1 MRPSPNVDRGHC
13 HHLSGHRIS
22 NRRRIA
28 ALLPP
33 LVTALM
39 LVPVPVVLMLVTAL
53 PLVVLVLVLV
63 LVTALPLVVLVLVL
77 VVATQVVT

>member
-33 LVTALM
+33 LV
-39 LVPVPVVLMLVTAL
+39 LVLVM
-53 PLVVLVLVLV
+53 LVLVLV
-63 LVTALPLVVLVLVL
+63 LVTALPLVMLVLVLVL